1 VAEVRRREKGA
12 GIEVDWPVD
21 AFMKALALPGR
32 RESLAT
38 DLQLR
43 LLDLECC
50 QDTAVGG
57 GWFRGVSGGQVKRT
71 SAGARPPKDAP
82 RTHRPPA
89 SLRLSWHAGRPC
101 AHARAKM
108 RVRTAPAWASV
119 SEPGT
124 LCATQPR
131 ALDGWAPSL
140 AARCQSAHVSAK
152 AARRLQ
158 RPACLPLPCRGAAAC
173 ARPGR
178 ASRQHEPP
186 PRARARA
193 PRQPAAPRPRAG
205 RRACALQRR
214 PAAPRPKA
222 ARRRTGEALVGPQRV
237 YFLDEVT
244 TGLDSATAHQV
255 VSVLADLAHLESVR
269 APAPCPAR
277 SDVPVQCLAAF

>member
-1 VAEVRRREKGA
+1 
-12 GIEVDWPVD
+12 
-21 AFMKALALPGR
+21 MKALALPGR

-82 RTHRPPA
+82 RTHPPPA

-193 PRQPAAPRPRAG
+193 PRHAGPPRRAREQAAARAPCSAGPPRRARKRPAGAQARRWSARSACTSWTRSPPAWTRRPRT
-205 RRACALQRR
+205 RSCPCWPTWRTWRACAR
-214 PAAPRPKA
+214 PRLALLDPTCPCSAWQPFERVWRHAEGMRAVAP
-222 ARRRTGEALVGPQRV
+222 
-237 YFLDEVT
+237 LDMV
-244 TGLDSATAHQV
+244 
-255 VSVLADLAHLESVR
+255 
-269 APAPCPAR
+269 
-277 SDVPVQCLAAF
+277 